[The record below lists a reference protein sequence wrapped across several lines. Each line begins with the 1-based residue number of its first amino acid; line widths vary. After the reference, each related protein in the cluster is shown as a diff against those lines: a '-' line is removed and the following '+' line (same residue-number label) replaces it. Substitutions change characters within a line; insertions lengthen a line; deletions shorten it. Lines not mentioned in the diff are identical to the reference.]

1 MPNIKSAKKRLVQS
15 EKRRLRNRTRLIAT
29 RNMIKKLK
37 KMQSKQEAATILP
50 KVVSMLDRLAK
61 RNIIHKNNASNHKS
75 KLTKWF
81 NALPA

>member
-1 MPNIKSAKKRLVQS
+1 MPNIKSAKKRLIQS

-37 KMQSKQEAATILP
+37 KLKTKEEAAALLP

-61 RNIIHKNNASNHKS
+61 KRIR
-75 KLTKWF
+75 
-81 NALPA
+81 

>member
-1 MPNIKSAKKRLVQS
+1 MPNIKSAKKRLVQG

-29 RNMIKKLK
+29 RNMVKRLK
-37 KMQSKQEAATILP
+37 KMQNKQEAVAILP
-50 KVVSMLDRLAK
+50 TVVSMLDRLAK

-75 KLTKWF
+75 KLTRWV